1 MRAQALLK
9 VTVEALLDYS
19 RSQVYAYDEKRLHAV
34 LTVKDT
40 DITDLSRNHSFLARL
55 AKYGLNAE
63 DDDPQ
68 TLLIFE
74 DGGTFTAFVM
84 YRKLRNKSMFF
95 IEIN

>member
-40 DITDLSRNHSFLARL
+40 DIVDLSRDHSFLARL

-63 DDDPQ
+63 DD
-68 TLLIFE
+68 
-74 DGGTFTAFVM
+74 GTFTAVVM
-84 YRKLRNKSMFF
+84 YRKLKNKSMFF
-95 IEIN
+95 VEVG

>member
-34 LTVKDT
+34 LTVKDS
-40 DITDLSRNHSFLARL
+40 DIIDLSRNSSFLARL

-74 DGGTFTAFVM
+74 DGGTFTAVVM

-95 IEIN
+95 VEIG